1 MDQKHDG
8 ASVREGVAGSGSAN
22 PGCTDGSVRTPV
34 LDEQEAENAAR
45 LAFDAYF
52 AARADAYGS
61 NVGRLYE
68 DNRDWHLFVEIGKT
82 CLSNGWSPSEYV
94 SKTFKEMAVNGGLV
108 LPSNLATK
116 TAMQAFEKRKKSET
130 LPPEDLWTESER
142 VVTELVVKG
151 ATEKQVLSNPMLSF
165 PAWFRIFYPEE
176 LDSDL
181 VATFGTRA
189 KSELT
194 NELEDFIRSKNAP
207 ALDMFLGLWQD
218 SRTQTTQT
226 PCLT

>member
-1 MDQKHDG
+1 
-8 ASVREGVAGSGSAN
+8 
-22 PGCTDGSVRTPV
+22 
-34 LDEQEAENAAR
+34 
-45 LAFDAYF
+45 
-52 AARADAYGS
+52 
-61 NVGRLYE
+61 
-68 DNRDWHLFVEIGKT
+68 
-82 CLSNGWSPSEYV
+82 
-94 SKTFKEMAVNGGLV
+94 MAVNGGLV